1 MSEVKAF
8 NKWDTNGIT
17 INDPGLVGYINLD
30 AKIIPKTGARYAKS
44 RFHKSKT
51 FIIERLIN
59 RLMVAGHKGK
69 KHARSS
75 GHNTGKANQAYKI
88 VYEALTIIE
97 EKTKQNPIK
106 VVVQAVE
113 NAAPRDE
120 IVTIE
125 YGGARYPKA
134 TECSPQRRIDY
145 ALKLMA
151 QGSFSSSFNK
161 KKTIH
166 QALADEILAAFNIDQ
181 ASAAISK
188 KLELER
194 QADAS
199 R

>member
-1 MSEVKAF
+1 M
-8 NKWDTNGIT
+8 NT
-17 INDPGLVGYINLD
+17 YLD
-30 AKIIPKTGARYAKS
+30 KAKS
-44 RFHKSKT
+44 ELKRADHLIFVSLKYTRTVDVIRS
-51 FIIERLIN
+51 IIERLIN

-134 TECSPQRRIDY
+134 TECSPQRRIDL
-145 ALKLMA
+145 ALKHIV
-151 QGSFSSSFNK
+151 QGTYTRCFAKKKSASSS
-161 KKTIH
+161 
-166 QALADEILAAFNIDQ
+166 LAEEILEAVEF
-181 ASAAISK
+181 SANSNAIAK
-188 KLELER
+188 KRDIER